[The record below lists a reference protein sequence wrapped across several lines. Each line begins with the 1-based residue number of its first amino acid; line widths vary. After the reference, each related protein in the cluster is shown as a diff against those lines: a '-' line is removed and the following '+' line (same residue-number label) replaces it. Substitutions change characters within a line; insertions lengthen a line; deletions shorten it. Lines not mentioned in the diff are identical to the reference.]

1 MISKGDI
8 MNMKFT
14 CVKDEFQKTLS
25 MTENATTGKSGIPIL
40 SNVLIEAKQNK
51 LTIIGTDQE
60 MCIKAECDANIDTE
74 GTITLHARKMMDIL
88 KTFPNCDIQIEA
100 DEKYNITVS
109 SLESNINAQFK
120 LQGMSPEEYPDI
132 EKIDDSN
139 IFSIPQHKLRDMIRK
154 TIYAVSREESRHFLQ
169 GVFFEKVEESELR
182 LVATD
187 GHRLSLSKDNFE
199 SLNGYE
205 GFGVMNP
212 QKPLNELLKVLEN
225 EGDCDI
231 GISDKR
237 GFFRVGRVEIS
248 SNFIETE
255 FLNYNSVIPEELSSK
270 LVAKVDM
277 LSDSI
282 KRMAS
287 ILDAK
292 ERRIKF
298 EIRKNY
304 INIYGDNP
312 NLGSA
317 KEKVEVT
324 YDGEDLDLGLNYEY
338 MLQTL
343 REIKTENAIIE
354 LGSNVQPII
363 VKEENDDGSIA
374 VIGPM
379 RLNN

>member
-1 MISKGDI
+1 
-8 MNMKFT
+8 MKFT
-14 CVKDEFQKTLS
+14 CAKDEFQRTLS
-25 MTENATTGKSGIPIL
+25 MTENATTGKSGLPIL
-40 SNVLIEAKQNK
+40 SNVLIEAKQSV

-60 MCIKAECDANIDTE
+60 MCIKAECDANIETE
-74 GTITLHARKMMDIL
+74 GTMTLHAKKMMDIL
-88 KTFPNCDIQIEA
+88 KTFPNCNIQIEA

-120 LQGMSPEEYPDI
+120 LQGVSPDEYPDI
-132 EKIDDSN
+132 EKIEEDKV
-139 IFSIPQHKLRDMIRK
+139 FSIPQHKLRDMIRK

-169 GVFFEKVEESELR
+169 GVYFEKVDENELR

-187 GHRLSLSKDNFE
+187 GHRLSLSKDNFD
-199 SLNGYE
+199 SLNEYE
-205 GFGVMNP
+205 KFGVMNP

-225 EGDCDI
+225 EGDCEI

-255 FLNYNSVIPEELSSK
+255 FLNYNSVIPEK
-270 LVAKVDM
+270 LDYKLIAKTET

-298 EIRKNY
+298 EIRDSY

-312 NLGSA
+312 NLGNA
-317 KEKVEVT
+317 NEKVDVT
-324 YDGEDLDLGLNYEY
+324 YKGEDIDIGLNYEY

-343 REIKTENAIIE
+343 REIKSENVIIE
-354 LGSNVQPII
+354 IGSNVQPII
-363 VKEENDDGSIA
+363 VKEENDESSLA